1 MQRRRS
7 ALFLKVSRW
16 LPLPAGR
23 TSRLLNFSTLA
34 ADTGI
39 TRNTAKVWISVL
51 QASYLLFLLRP
62 PHVRF
67 SRRLIEMPKLYFYD
81 VGLVSWLLGIRTEEQ
96 METHPLRGSIFKTMV
111 IAEMLYGGEESY
123 VHKGILVRGWRE
135 IDTLFP

>member
-1 MQRRRS
+1 M
-7 ALFLKVSRW
+7 
-16 LPLPAGR
+16 
-23 TSRLLNFSTLA
+23 
-34 ADTGI
+34 
-39 TRNTAKVWISVL
+39 L